1 LERLV
6 FAPLSRWIS
15 YLLAMLAVST
25 TPKPAHIQS
34 LPAPDPSSESDDASF
49 PPDSVSS
56 FTPTPPPNA
65 SATSIAPLS
74 LPSSGDSQPS
84 PAMFVKPP
92 VPPALPPTA
101 RNHEPSNVSKRP
113 KLSLQTSSLPITFGK
128 STTAL
133 SLALSAGCSASP
145 TVWNTFNNA
154 YDGFRRTTS
163 SSSPVSAS
171 SPKCASR
178 SAKRGS
184 SYLCNCQTV
193 NEQLPYKLPLGLRS
207 ILRNSPHTSS
217 LRRAS
222 LAVPSGNGSG
232 NGHCG
237 RKVLFP
243 AKRRVKY
250 RFPLDEEIK
259 NVRYVARH
267 SDLSPLDSPSGP
279 SDVGTSSSS
288 EDEES
293 DSSVSHLSDDDEPS
307 ALTETHKGKDQDS
320 PATGANASNDHGDV
334 AAVKNS
340 LPPAA
345 AATPTATTTA
355 APPQRPRTKRKHSTS
370 KRQICAVALRENL
383 SNATFDSGAGSTC
396 GSRDNTPQTPL
407 LHKRRKCH
415 RKWRWTLG
423 PVEDGQVQ
431 LTTTN
436 DNTNDYVETNVS
448 EPTVVELELSSL
460 ATAETGTGTGTGTA
474 GKVDVPLL
482 TCPSPKQRRGA
493 PLMSDVLHE
502 SPVTPLPESLR
513 SSPGPGPGPHLKA
526 V

>member
-1 LERLV
+1 
-6 FAPLSRWIS
+6 
-15 YLLAMLAVST
+15 MLAVST

-56 FTPTPPPNA
+56 FTPTPPPPPPNA

-74 LPSSGDSQPS
+74 LPSPGDSQPS